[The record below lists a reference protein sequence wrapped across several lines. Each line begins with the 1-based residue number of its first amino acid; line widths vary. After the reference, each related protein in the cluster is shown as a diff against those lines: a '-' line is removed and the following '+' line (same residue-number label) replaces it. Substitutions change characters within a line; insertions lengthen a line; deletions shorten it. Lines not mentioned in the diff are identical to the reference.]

1 MSNITFDTEGKTK
14 TLKEDIEWLRLWC
27 ENTNDERLPRV
38 ALIGDSITEG
48 YFRCVFKALEG
59 IAHVDVLATS
69 YSISSPAY
77 QNIVKSF
84 VQDSDYAVVHYNY
97 GLHAHNVE
105 DDAYEAECA
114 AMLEYIVKRA
124 TAVVGT
130 STTVLESDLQT
141 ESAYW
146 QNKVRTR
153 NERLV
158 KIAQEKGLLIND
170 LNALSKTLT
179 GDYRAPDG
187 VHFSEKGYQA
197 LAELVAES
205 IKKVLE

>member
-1 MSNITFDTEGKTK
+1 MSTITFDTEGKSK

-27 ENTNDERLPRV
+27 ENTNDVTLPRV

-77 QNIVKSF
+77 QNMVKSF
-84 VQDSDYAVVHYNY
+84 VRDSDYAVVHYNY
-97 GLHAHNVE
+97 GLHAHSVE
-105 DDAYEAECA
+105 DDEYERTCA
-114 AMLEYIVKRA
+114 SMLDYITEHAK
-124 TAVVGT
+124 AVVGT
-130 STTVLESDLQT
+130 STTVLESDLKT
-141 ESAYW
+141 ESPHW
-146 QNKVRTR
+146 KEKVRAR
-153 NERLV
+153 NKRLQKV
-158 KIAQEKGLLIND
+158 AQEKGLLIDD
-170 LNALSKTLT
+170 LNALSQSLT

-205 IKKVLE
+205 IKKVL